1 MVQERLMMKKIES
14 KGNGILVFFRN
25 FEIHYKT
32 LRYDCQIWIVS
43 CFTTNKQKKKN
54 EKMSKHQ
61 SQICFFIFFPFDLVN
76 QNNTNLMSLK
86 DLFTIRWWSK
96 NEANLYLSM
105 TTTTKQNSFVD
116 KQSTTKKK
124 RRKKIWNDNDNDAFL
139 IKKKKTSK
147 VTSNKKK
154 IQLFFLLPYSFSIHF
169 NNIDDD
175 GDEKG
180 A

>member
-43 CFTTNKQKKKN
+43 CFTTNKQKKMKKCPN
-54 EKMSKHQ
+54 INHKFVFS
-61 SQICFFIFFPFDLVN
+61 FFFHSIWWIKTTRTRWAWKIYSPFDDDPKMKQIFTYRWQQQPNKTVSLTNN
-76 QNNTNLMSLK
+76 Q
-86 DLFTIRWWSK
+86 RR
-96 NEANLYLSM
+96 
-105 TTTTKQNSFVD
+105 
-116 KQSTTKKK
+116 KKK

-139 IKKKKTSK
+139 IKKKKQARWQAM
-147 VTSNKKK
+147 KKK